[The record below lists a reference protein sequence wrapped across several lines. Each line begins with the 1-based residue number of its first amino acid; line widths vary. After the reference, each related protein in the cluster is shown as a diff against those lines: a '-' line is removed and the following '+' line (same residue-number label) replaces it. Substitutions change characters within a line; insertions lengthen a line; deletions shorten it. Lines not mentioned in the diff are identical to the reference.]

1 MSNLYKP
8 TRHDQSV
15 ALGASALYTPLT
27 QGLIGYWRM
36 EEAAWN
42 GSIGE
47 VKDSS
52 GNSGTVSQNLIL
64 NSNDLTAAGWSSSGT
79 PIVTSTT
86 LEDNDAGAMEGVLFT
101 VNPIKDEDFYTMSCK
116 VPIKGSAPSYY
127 AGIMIW
133 LYIGGTSIQ
142 AGITIDPYNKTITPK
157 STGGG
162 TVAPYATSIE
172 EVGTDLLVSL
182 TLQNN
187 GTSNTFARADYYPA
201 VNTDGS
207 GTWLVTAQGVNTFT
221 DMQLENSSAL
231 GPFVATTGSAIT
243 NSYNHGKAFNGATTI
258 AGGKLGRGGDFVV
271 ANTDYIE
278 FANNTEIQLLNGGAM
293 FGWIYPRTAG
303 GLNFGRVA
311 SGSQDKWSL
320 FVTATGML
328 TLSIVDGGANRSS
341 SASAITFNAWNHIVV
356 NIATT
361 GVTFYVNGIDVTSVT
376 GDGSLPV
383 AGTGVWR
390 IGSKTADTVRSFD
403 GIIDEFGFYNRIINI
418 NEIEQQYNGGLGLA
432 II

>member
-8 TRHDQSV
+8 TKHDQSV

-27 QGLIGYWRM
+27 HGLVGYWRM
-36 EEAAWN
+36 EESAWN

-47 VKDSS
+47 VKDIS
-52 GNSGTVSQNLIL
+52 GNSGLVSQNLIL
-64 NSNDLTAAGWSSSGT
+64 NSNDLTAGGWSSSGT

-101 VNPIKDEDFYTMSCK
+101 VNPIEDEDFYTMSCK

-142 AGITIDPYNKTITPK
+142 AGITIDPYNKTITSK

-243 NSYNHGKAFNGATTI
+243 NSYNHGKAFNSATTI
-258 AGGKLGRGGDFVV
+258 AAGKLGRAGGFDGINKYLSLGTGVGDFTDNFTLV
-271 ANTDYIE
+271 AWVKTSTDAVQTIIAKNEVGTQQY
-278 FANNTEIQLLNGGAM
+278 LLQVGA
-293 FGWIYPRTAG
+293 
-303 GLNFGRVA
+303 
-311 SGSQDKWSL
+311 
-320 FVTATGML
+320 TATGRKVRFLWQGGSGLSTVGTIFDGEWHCVGVVIDGAASQIYIDGEPDGSTFTPSIISKPAVATTIGARNLGTTEPFNGSIDEVIMRNR
-328 TLSIVDGGANRSS
+328 TLSPQGMLDI
-341 SASAITFNAWNHIVV
+341 
-356 NIATT
+356 
-361 GVTFYVNGIDVTSVT
+361 
-376 GDGSLPV
+376 
-383 AGTGVWR
+383 
-390 IGSKTADTVRSFD
+390 
-403 GIIDEFGFYNRIINI
+403 YNS
-418 NEIEQQYNGGLGLA
+418 GLA
-432 II
+432 LAIV